1 MQRRRPKDLV
11 LIDARSFAERLSTP
25 TLITDAIGNLVYYNE
40 AAEVL
45 LGKSFAEAG
54 EMPADT
60 WHTLF
65 TVRHVD
71 GRPMPLEEMSFETWT
86 TQFRPR
92 HPNGTPMK
100 TDEIPLA
107 AAVLHRRPA
116 HGALRILGSDG
127 VDRTIE
133 ATGLPIFTG
142 DKEPAGV
149 MALFWPEE

>member
-11 LIDARSFAERLSTP
+11 LIDARAFAERLATAA
-25 TLITDAIGNLVYYNE
+25 LITDGWGNLVYYNE

-71 GRPMPLEEMSFETWT
+71 GRPMPLEEM
-86 TQFRPR
+86 PG
-92 HPNGTPMK
+92 GTALLEHK
-100 TDEIPLA
+100 
-107 AAVLHRRPA
+107 PA
-116 HGALRILGSDG
+116 HGKLVITALDG
-127 VDRTIE
+127 VERTIE
-133 ATGLPIFTG
+133 ATGFPIFTG

-149 MALFWPEE
+149 MALFWPEGNGRAEGAPALET